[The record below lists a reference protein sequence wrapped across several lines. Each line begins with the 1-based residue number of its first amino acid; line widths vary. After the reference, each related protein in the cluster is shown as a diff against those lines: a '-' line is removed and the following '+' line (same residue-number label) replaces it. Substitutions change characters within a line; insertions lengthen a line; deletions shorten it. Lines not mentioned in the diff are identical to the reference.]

1 MAVLGQW
8 LSCAAFSPHGCD
20 IERAFIIPKGDLWD
34 ADPLLARSRRSTDR
48 LRGSLLSSRVL
59 AATSS
64 PYSIAAFA
72 ALGGA
77 IVVWG
82 MINAVSAVGAMS
94 AGADAPDPIPAMEDV
109 ELPAVPPP
117 PPPAFVFDAPL
128 PGHVVNSPFGLR
140 QMPWEENGRLH
151 EGVDIAA
158 PSGAPVRVATDGI
171 VVRSGVSSS
180 YGRFVEV
187 RHKDGFRTFYAHLG
201 RDAGLK
207 AGAFVRRGTTVAYV
221 GDSGRSTG
229 SHLHF
234 ELRNKAGRPLNPA
247 LFMGKSFASKSDL
260 PLKAAARVGRKVRMA
275 QVSRIPDSMKARMA
289 AKMAAQT
296 ATGGASG
303 AGGEVIRVKGG
314 RVRTRINVVD
324 G

>member
-1 MAVLGQW
+1 
-8 LSCAAFSPHGCD
+8 
-20 IERAFIIPKGDLWD
+20 
-34 ADPLLARSRRSTDR
+34 LA
-48 LRGSLLSSRVL
+48 SRVL

-64 PYSIAAFA
+64 PYSLAAFA
-72 ALGGA
+72 AVGGA

-82 MINAVSAVGAMS
+82 AVNAVTAIGAMN
-94 AGADAPDPIPAMEDV
+94 AGLDQPAPA
-109 ELPAVPPP
+109 PAVAPVTAPEPPPP

-128 PGHVVNSPFGLR
+128 PGRVINSPFGLR

-158 PSGAPVRVATDGI
+158 PAGAPVHVATDGI
-171 VVRSGVSSS
+171 VMRSGVSST

-187 RHKDGFRTFYAHLG
+187 LHKDGFRTFYAHLG

-207 AGAFVRRGTTVAYV
+207 RGTYVKRGVVVAYV

-234 ELRNKAGRPLNPA
+234 ELRNKAGKPLNPA
-247 LFMGKSFASKSDL
+247 LFMGKTFAQKDDL
-260 PLKAAARVGRKVRMA
+260 PLKAAAKVGRKVRLA
-275 QVSRIPDSMKARMA
+275 QVSRWPEGVKS
-289 AKMAAQT
+289 KMAAN
-296 ATGGASG
+296 
-303 AGGEVIRVKGG
+303 GEGVVTRVKGG
-314 RVRTRINVVD
+314 RIRTRINVVD

>member
-1 MAVLGQW
+1 MA
-8 LSCAAFSPHGCD
+8 
-20 IERAFIIPKGDLWD
+20 
-34 ADPLLARSRRSTDR
+34 
-48 LRGSLLSSRVL
+48 SRVL

-64 PYSIAAFA
+64 PYSLAAFA
-72 ALGGA
+72 AVGGA

-82 MINAVSAVGAMS
+82 AVNAVSAIGAMN
-94 AGADAPDPIPAMEDV
+94 ADLDKPAPA
-109 ELPAVPPP
+109 PAVGSVEAPAPPPP

-128 PGHVVNSPFGLR
+128 PGRVVNSPFGLR

-158 PSGAPVRVATDGI
+158 PAGAPVHVATDG
-171 VVRSGVSSS
+171 VVMRSGVSST

-187 RHKDGFRTFYAHLG
+187 AHKEGFHTFYAHLG

-207 AGAFVRRGTTVAYV
+207 RGTYVKRGTTVAYV

-234 ELRNKAGRPLNPA
+234 ELRNKAGKPLNPA
-247 LFMGKSFASKSDL
+247 LFMGRTFAEKADL
-260 PLKAAARVGRKVRMA
+260 PLKAAAKVGRTVRLA
-275 QVSRIPDSMKARMA
+275 QVSRWPDGVKAQMA
-289 AKMAAQT
+289 GKMAAN
-296 ATGGASG
+296 
-303 AGGEVIRVKGG
+303 GEGVVTRVKGG
-314 RVRTRINVVD
+314 RVRTRISVVD

>member
-1 MAVLGQW
+1 
-8 LSCAAFSPHGCD
+8 
-20 IERAFIIPKGDLWD
+20 
-34 ADPLLARSRRSTDR
+34 LA
-48 LRGSLLSSRVL
+48 SRVL
-59 AATSS
+59 TATSS
-64 PYSIAAFA
+64 PYSLAAFA
-72 ALGGA
+72 AVGGA

-82 MINAVSAVGAMS
+82 AVNAVSAVSAMN
-94 AGADAPDPIPAMEDV
+94 ADLDKPAPAPVVEPVAPPA
-109 ELPAVPPP
+109 PPP

-158 PSGAPVRVATDGI
+158 PAGAPVHVATDGI
-171 VVRSGVSSS
+171 VMRSGVSST

-187 RHKDGFRTFYAHLG
+187 AHKDGFHTFYAHLG

-207 AGAFVRRGTTVAYV
+207 RGTYVKRGTTVAYV
-221 GDSGRSTG
+221 GSSGRSTG

-234 ELRNKAGRPLNPA
+234 ELRNKAGKPLNPA
-247 LFMGKSFASKSDL
+247 LFMGKTFAEKDDL
-260 PLKAAARVGRKVRMA
+260 PLKAAARVGRKVRLA
-275 QVSRIPDSMKARMA
+275 QVSRWPEGVKARMA
-289 AKMAAQT
+289 AN
-296 ATGGASG
+296 
-303 AGGEVIRVKGG
+303 GEGVVTRVKGG

>member
-1 MAVLGQW
+1 
-8 LSCAAFSPHGCD
+8 
-20 IERAFIIPKGDLWD
+20 
-34 ADPLLARSRRSTDR
+34 LA
-48 LRGSLLSSRVL
+48 SRVL
-59 AATSS
+59 AVSSS
-64 PYSIAAFA
+64 PYSLAAFA

-77 IVVWG
+77 IVLWG
-82 MINAVSAVGAMS
+82 VANAVSAVGAMN
-94 AGADAPDPIPAMEDV
+94 ADLDAPAPASVVAPVDKPE
-109 ELPAVPPP
+109 PAPP

-158 PSGAPVRVATDGI
+158 PAGAPVHVATDGI
-171 VVRSGVSSS
+171 VVRSGVSGS

-187 RHKDGFRTFYAHLG
+187 AHKDGFRSLYAHLG

-207 AGAFVRRGTTVAYV
+207 RGTFVKRGTTVAYV

-234 ELRNKAGRPLNPA
+234 ELRNKAGKPLNPA
-247 LFMGKSFASKSDL
+247 LFMGKTFAEADDL
-260 PLKAAARVGRKVRMA
+260 PLKAAARVGRTVRLA
-275 QVSRIPDSMKARMA
+275 QVSKWPEGMKA
-289 AKMAAQT
+289 KLDAQE
-296 ATGGASG
+296 ASKLGGQ
-303 AGGEVIRVKGG
+303 VTQVKGG
-314 RVRTRINVVD
+314 RVRARIMVVD

>member
-1 MAVLGQW
+1 
-8 LSCAAFSPHGCD
+8 
-20 IERAFIIPKGDLWD
+20 
-34 ADPLLARSRRSTDR
+34 LA
-48 LRGSLLSSRVL
+48 SRVL

-64 PYSIAAFA
+64 PYSLGAFA

-82 MINAVSAVGAMS
+82 MINAVTAVGAMN
-94 AGADAPDPIPAMEDV
+94 ADLDKPAPVPAV
-109 ELPAVPPP
+109 LPAKAPEPPAP

-158 PSGAPVRVATDGI
+158 PAGAPVRVATDGVI
-171 VVRSGVSSS
+171 MRSGVSGT

-187 RHKDGFRTFYAHLG
+187 GHKDGFRTLYAHLG

-207 AGAFVRRGTTVAYV
+207 RGAYVKRGATVAYV
-221 GDSGRSTG
+221 GSSGRSTG

-234 ELRNKAGRPLNPA
+234 ELRNKAGKPLNPA
-247 LFMGKSFASKSDL
+247 LFMGKTFAHKDDL
-260 PLKAAARVGRKVRMA
+260 PLKAAAKVGRKVRLA
-275 QVSRIPDSMKARMA
+275 QVSNWPEGVKG
-289 AKMAAQT
+289 KMT
-296 ATGGASG
+296 AN
-303 AGGEVIRVKGG
+303 GEGVVTRVKGG
-314 RVRTRINVVD
+314 RIRTRINVVD

>member
-1 MAVLGQW
+1 
-8 LSCAAFSPHGCD
+8 
-20 IERAFIIPKGDLWD
+20 
-34 ADPLLARSRRSTDR
+34 LA
-48 LRGSLLSSRVL
+48 SRVL

-64 PYSIAAFA
+64 PYSLAAFA
-72 ALGGA
+72 AVGGA

-82 MINAVSAVGAMS
+82 MVNAVSALGAMN
-94 AGADAPDPIPAMEDV
+94 AGLDTPTPAAVIAEAEPPAP
-109 ELPAVPPP
+109 PPP

-158 PSGAPVRVATDGI
+158 PAGAPVHVATDGV

-187 RHKDGFRTFYAHLG
+187 AHKDGFHTFYAHLG

-207 AGAFVRRGTTVAYV
+207 RGTFVRRGTTVAYV
-221 GDSGRSTG
+221 GNSGRSTG

-247 LFMGKSFASKSDL
+247 LFMGKTFAEKSDL
-260 PLKAAARVGRKVRMA
+260 PLKAAAKVGRKVRLA

-289 AKMAAQT
+289 AKAA
-296 ATGGASG
+296 AEGASQ

-314 RVRTRINVVD
+314 RVRARINVVD

>member
-1 MAVLGQW
+1 
-8 LSCAAFSPHGCD
+8 
-20 IERAFIIPKGDLWD
+20 
-34 ADPLLARSRRSTDR
+34 LA
-48 LRGSLLSSRVL
+48 SRVL

-64 PYSIAAFA
+64 PYSLVAFA

-82 MINAVSAVGAMS
+82 AINAVSAVGAMN
-94 AGADAPDPIPAMEDV
+94 AGLDKPAPTPAAV
-109 ELPAVPPP
+109 PAPKPAPPPP

-128 PGHVVNSPFGLR
+128 PGRVINSPFGLR

-158 PSGAPVRVATDGI
+158 PAGAPVHVATDGI
-171 VVRSGVSSS
+171 VMRSGVSAT

-187 RHKDGFRTFYAHLG
+187 AHKDGFHTFYAHLG

-207 AGAFVRRGTTVAYV
+207 RGTFVKRGTTVAYV

-234 ELRNKAGRPLNPA
+234 ELRNKAGKPLNPA
-247 LFMGKSFASKSDL
+247 LFMGKTFAERDDL
-260 PLKAAARVGRKVRMA
+260 PLKAAARVSSTVRLA
-275 QVSRIPDSMKARMA
+275 QVSRWPDGVKARSGA
-289 AKMAAQT
+289 P
-296 ATGGASG
+296 GASDADG
-303 AGGEVIRVKGG
+303 RVIRVKGG
-314 RVRTRINVVD
+314 RVRARMMVVD

>member
-1 MAVLGQW
+1 MA
-8 LSCAAFSPHGCD
+8 
-20 IERAFIIPKGDLWD
+20 
-34 ADPLLARSRRSTDR
+34 
-48 LRGSLLSSRVL
+48 SRVL

-64 PYSIAAFA
+64 PYSLAAFA
-72 ALGGA
+72 AVGGA

-82 MINAVSAVGAMS
+82 AVNAVSAIGGMN
-94 AGADAPDPIPAMEDV
+94 ADLDKPAPAPVVEPAPP
-109 ELPAVPPP
+109 PAPPP

-158 PSGAPVRVATDGI
+158 PAGAPVHVATDGI
-171 VVRSGVSSS
+171 VMRSGVSST

-187 RHKDGFRTFYAHLG
+187 AHKDGFHTFYAHLG

-207 AGAFVRRGTTVAYV
+207 RGTYVKRGTTVAYV
-221 GDSGRSTG
+221 GSSGRSTG

-234 ELRNKAGRPLNPA
+234 ELRNKAGAPLNPA
-247 LFMGKSFASKSDL
+247 LFMGKTFAEKGDL
-260 PLKAAARVGRKVRMA
+260 PLKAAAKVGRKVRLA
-275 QVSRIPDSMKARMA
+275 QVSRWPDGVKARMA
-289 AKMAAQT
+289 AN
-296 ATGGASG
+296 
-303 AGGEVIRVKGG
+303 GEGVVKGG
-314 RVRTRINVVD
+314 RIRTRINVVD

>member
-1 MAVLGQW
+1 
-8 LSCAAFSPHGCD
+8 
-20 IERAFIIPKGDLWD
+20 
-34 ADPLLARSRRSTDR
+34 LA
-48 LRGSLLSSRVL
+48 SRVL

-64 PYSIAAFA
+64 PYSLVAFA
-72 ALGGA
+72 GLGGA

-82 MINAVSAVGAMS
+82 MVNAVTAVGAMN
-94 AGADAPDPIPAMEDV
+94 AGLDQPAPAPVVAPVAAPEPPA
-109 ELPAVPPP
+109 P

-158 PSGAPVRVATDGI
+158 PAGAPVHVATDGVI
-171 VVRSGVSSS
+171 MRSGVSGT

-187 RHKDGFRTFYAHLG
+187 GHKDGFRTLYAHLG

-207 AGAFVRRGTTVAYV
+207 RGAYVRRGDTVAYV
-221 GDSGRSTG
+221 GSSGRSTG

-234 ELRNKAGRPLNPA
+234 ELRNKAGKPLNPA
-247 LFMGKSFASKSDL
+247 LFMGKTFAEKSDL
-260 PLKAAARVGRKVRMA
+260 PLKAAAKVGRKVRLA
-275 QVSRIPDSMKARMA
+275 QVSRWPDGVK
-289 AKMAAQT
+289 AKMSAN
-296 ATGGASG
+296 
-303 AGGEVIRVKGG
+303 GEGVVTRVKGG
-314 RVRTRINVVD
+314 RIRTRINVVD

>member
-1 MAVLGQW
+1 MA
-8 LSCAAFSPHGCD
+8 
-20 IERAFIIPKGDLWD
+20 
-34 ADPLLARSRRSTDR
+34 
-48 LRGSLLSSRVL
+48 SRVL

-64 PYSIAAFA
+64 PYSLAAFA
-72 ALGGA
+72 AVGGA

-82 MINAVSAVGAMS
+82 MINAASALGAMNTGLDVPTPT
-94 AGADAPDPIPAMEDV
+94 AVVEEAPPPAP
-109 ELPAVPPP
+109 PAP

-158 PSGAPVRVATDGI
+158 PAGAPVHVATDGI

-187 RHKDGFRTFYAHLG
+187 AHKDGFHTFYAHLG
-201 RDAGLK
+201 RDAGFK
-207 AGAFVRRGTTVAYV
+207 RGAFVRRGTTVAYV
-221 GDSGRSTG
+221 GNSGRSTG

-247 LFMGKSFASKSDL
+247 LFMGKTFAERSDL
-260 PLKAAARVGRKVRMA
+260 PLKAAAKVGRKVRLA

-289 AKMAAQT
+289 AKLAAE
-296 ATGGASG
+296 GASQADG
-303 AGGEVIRVKGG
+303 TVIRVKGG
-314 RVRTRINVVD
+314 RVRARINVVD

>member
-1 MAVLGQW
+1 
-8 LSCAAFSPHGCD
+8 
-20 IERAFIIPKGDLWD
+20 
-34 ADPLLARSRRSTDR
+34 LA
-48 LRGSLLSSRVL
+48 SRVL

-64 PYSIAAFA
+64 PYSLAAFT

-82 MINAVSAVGAMS
+82 MVNAVTAVGAMN
-94 AGADAPDPIPAMEDV
+94 AGLDKPSPAPVVTPAAA
-109 ELPAVPPP
+109 PAPPAP

-158 PSGAPVRVATDGI
+158 PAGAPVRVATDGVI
-171 VVRSGVSSS
+171 MRSGVSGT

-187 RHKDGFRTFYAHLG
+187 GHKEGFRTLYAHLG

-207 AGAFVRRGTTVAYV
+207 RGAYVKRGTTVAYV
-221 GDSGRSTG
+221 GSSGRSTG

-234 ELRNKAGRPLNPA
+234 ELRNKAGKPLNPA
-247 LFMGKSFASKSDL
+247 LFLGKTFAEKDDL
-260 PLKAAARVGRKVRMA
+260 PLKAAARVGRKVRLA
-275 QVSRIPDSMKARMA
+275 QVSKWPEGVKS
-289 AKMAAQT
+289 KMAAN
-296 ATGGASG
+296 
-303 AGGEVIRVKGG
+303 GEGVVTRVKGG
-314 RVRTRINVVD
+314 RIRTRINVVD

>member
-1 MAVLGQW
+1 MA
-8 LSCAAFSPHGCD
+8 
-20 IERAFIIPKGDLWD
+20 
-34 ADPLLARSRRSTDR
+34 
-48 LRGSLLSSRVL
+48 SRVL
-59 AATSS
+59 AATTS
-64 PYSIAAFA
+64 PYSLVAFA

-82 MINAVSAVGAMS
+82 AVNAVTTIGAMS
-94 AGADAPDPIPAMEDV
+94 AGLEQPAPATAAEPVTAPE
-109 ELPAVPPP
+109 PPPP

-158 PSGAPVRVATDGI
+158 PAGAPVHVATDGI
-171 VVRSGVSSS
+171 VMKSGVSGT

-187 RHKDGFRTFYAHLG
+187 AHKDGFRTLYAHLG

-207 AGAFVRRGTTVAYV
+207 RGTYVKRGTTVAYV
-221 GDSGRSTG
+221 GSSGRSTG

-234 ELRNKAGRPLNPA
+234 ELRNKAGKPLNPA
-247 LFMGKSFASKSDL
+247 LFMGKTFAEKDDL
-260 PLKAAARVGRKVRMA
+260 PLKAAAKVGRTVRLA
-275 QVSRIPDSMKARMA
+275 QVSKWPEGVKAQMA
-289 AKMAAQT
+289 SKTAAD
-296 ATGGASG
+296 
-303 AGGEVIRVKGG
+303 GEGVVTRVKGG
-314 RVRTRINVVD
+314 RIRTRINVVD

>member
-1 MAVLGQW
+1 MA
-8 LSCAAFSPHGCD
+8 
-20 IERAFIIPKGDLWD
+20 
-34 ADPLLARSRRSTDR
+34 
-48 LRGSLLSSRVL
+48 SRVL
-59 AATSS
+59 AATTS
-64 PYSIAAFA
+64 PYSLVAFA

-82 MINAVSAVGAMS
+82 AINAVSAIAALSDGL
-94 AGADAPDPIPAMEDV
+94 DQPAPA
-109 ELPAVPPP
+109 PAVIPITAPEPPPP

-158 PSGAPVRVATDGI
+158 PAGAPVHVATDGI
-171 VVRSGVSSS
+171 VMKSGVSGT

-187 RHKDGFRTFYAHLG
+187 AHKDGFRTLYAHLG

-207 AGAFVRRGTTVAYV
+207 RGTYVKRGAVVAYV

-234 ELRNKAGRPLNPA
+234 ELRNKAGKPLNPA
-247 LFMGKSFASKSDL
+247 LFMGKTFAEKDDL
-260 PLKAAARVGRKVRMA
+260 PLKAAAKVGRKVRLA
-275 QVSRIPDSMKARMA
+275 TVSRWPDGVK
-289 AKMAAQT
+289 AKMSAD
-296 ATGGASG
+296 
-303 AGGEVIRVKGG
+303 GEGVVTRVKGG
-314 RVRTRINVVD
+314 RIRTRINVVD

>member
-1 MAVLGQW
+1 M
-8 LSCAAFSPHGCD
+8 
-20 IERAFIIPKGDLWD
+20 
-34 ADPLLARSRRSTDR
+34 
-48 LRGSLLSSRVL
+48 
-59 AATSS
+59 
-64 PYSIAAFA
+64 
-72 ALGGA
+72 
-77 IVVWG
+77 VWG
-82 MINAVSAVGAMS
+82 MVNAVSALGAMN
-94 AGADAPDPIPAMEDV
+94 AGLDTPTPAAVVAEAEPPAP
-109 ELPAVPPP
+109 PPP

-158 PSGAPVRVATDGI
+158 PAGAPVHVATDGV

-187 RHKDGFRTFYAHLG
+187 AHKDGFHTFYAHLG

-207 AGAFVRRGTTVAYV
+207 RGTFVRRGTTVAYV
-221 GDSGRSTG
+221 GNSGRSTG

-247 LFMGKSFASKSDL
+247 LFMGKTFAEKDDL
-260 PLKAAARVGRKVRMA
+260 PLKAAAKVGRKVRLA

-289 AKMAAQT
+289 AKAAAEAGSQ
-296 ATGGASG
+296 

-314 RVRTRINVVD
+314 RVRARINVVD